1 MAILKYKDYE
11 GTADIDMESFVCRG
25 KILFIDDLVTYQA
38 ATPAELQKSFEEAV
52 EDYLTTC
59 TELSRQ
65 PQKPLKGM
73 FNVRVAPELHKAA
86 TLKAHELGTS
96 LNDIVTRALDG
107 YLNIV
112 ADKNINLVLTT
123 SPTYTSENSTHYTME
138 PKIPVRDLVTSYATS
153 SSTETKTLSLHP
165 IAHVGGIQ

>member
-11 GTADIDMESFVCRG
+11 GTADVDMDSFVCRG
-25 KILFIDDLVTYQA
+25 KILFINDLVTYQA
-38 ATPAELQKSFEEAV
+38 VTPAELQKSFEEAV

-59 TELSRQ
+59 SELGRQ

-73 FNVRVAPELHKAA
+73 FNVRVAPQLHKAA

-112 ADKNINLVLTT
+112 ANKNINLVLTAT
-123 SPTYTSENSTHYTME
+123 PTYTAENSTHYMLE
-138 PKIPVRDLVTSYATS
+138 PKIPVRDLIPSSAMF
-153 SSTETKTLSLHP
+153 SSTETKTLSLNQ
-165 IAHVGGIQ
+165 ITHVGGIQ